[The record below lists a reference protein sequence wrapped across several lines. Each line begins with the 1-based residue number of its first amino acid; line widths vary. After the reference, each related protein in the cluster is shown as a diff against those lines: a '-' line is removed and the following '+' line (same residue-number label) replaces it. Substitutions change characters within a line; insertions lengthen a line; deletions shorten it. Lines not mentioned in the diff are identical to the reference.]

1 MRIAIHLTLF
11 MNYQYSIVNR
21 KSSIDNWPTGRSA
34 ALELGWDLASLDN
47 DVSWF
52 AGESAPV
59 DDAAYFRCARASD
72 DGKLD
77 PGVIKVLNSLRVRL

>member
-1 MRIAIHLTLF
+1 

-34 ALELGWDLASLDN
+34 ALELGWDLASLDK

-52 AGESAPV
+52 TNDLRRWMALTIF
-59 DDAAYFRCARASD
+59 AAHE
-72 DGKLD
+72 LLMT
-77 PGVIKVLNSLRVRL
+77 VSLTPA